1 MSLFA
6 RVTLPLA
13 KLDGPVNRLSD
24 LGIRVAP
31 WAWWPASPPRHDRP
45 YNAGQHAVLLAWS
58 AAGYLVGDV
67 LVQRMPEE
75 SRSTGRRL
83 RIERIVTGLIAAM
96 MWLVAVGAW
105 DRRAERL
112 RRRPWQRRL
121 R

>member
-6 RVTLPLA
+6 RVTGPLA

-45 YNAGQHAVLLAWS
+45 YDAGQHAVLLAWS

-67 LVQRMPEE
+67 LVQRVPEE

-96 MWLVAVGAW
+96 IWLVAVGAW

>member
-6 RVTLPLA
+6 RVTGPLA

-45 YNAGQHAVLLAWS
+45 YDAGQHAVLLAWS

-67 LVQRMPEE
+67 LVQSVPEE

-96 MWLVAVGAW
+96 IWLVAVGAW